1 MFSLTAK
8 KVFRWLLVLI
18 WLAFT
23 IFLSRQNGASSS
35 TLSGGV
41 ATGLSGFLAKIGIKV
56 NYYSFHA
63 FLRQMAHFG
72 IHLVL
77 AILFYRAL
85 VLVCGGFKTSICLSL
100 LFCGLV
106 ALYDEYVQYYRPG
119 RVFDLEDI
127 ALNLLGVSLGVI
139 LGILSVKQNE

>member
-1 MFSLTAK
+1 MTVK
-8 KVFRWLLVLI
+8 KAFRWLLVLI

-23 IFLSRQNGASSS
+23 IFLSRQNGVGSS

-56 NYYSFHA
+56 NYYSLHA

-85 VLVCGGFKTSICLSL
+85 VLVCRGFKTSICLSL

>member
-1 MFSLTAK
+1 
-8 KVFRWLLVLI
+8 
-18 WLAFT
+18 
-23 IFLSRQNGASSS
+23 
-35 TLSGGV
+35 
-41 ATGLSGFLAKIGIKV
+41 
-56 NYYSFHA
+56 
-63 FLRQMAHFG
+63 MAHFG

-106 ALYDEYVQYYRPG
+106 AFYDEYVQYYRPG